1 MTDANTLS
9 PAAKAG
15 AAQARSA
22 IPNKD
27 APEGSVIN
35 GMIAVWADGVLR
47 LMLPRE
53 AWSEWL
59 WLTNSAIPSTQ
70 QRAQSIRT
78 ALDSVGYLQ

>member
-1 MTDANTLS
+1 MTEANTLS

-59 WLTNSAIPSTQ
+59 WLANSPLPATQ
-70 QRAQSIRT
+70 ERVRSIRA

>member
-1 MTDANTLS
+1 MTEAATLS

-47 LMLPRE
+47 LMPPCK
-53 AWSEWL
+53 AWGEWL
-59 WLTNSAIPSTQ
+59 WLATSPVPSSQ
-70 QRAQSIRT
+70 QRARAIRT